1 MTTYKRRQTILETL
15 RKQPGSRVSEL
26 ALLFDVSE
34 GTIRN
39 DLDASSTAYCLDLAL
54 ESRNRL
60 RIVINDLDV
69 ARLLAKNASN
79 TVNFIGEILPGY

>member
-1 MTTYKRRQTILETL
+1 VTTYKRRQTILETL

-39 DLDASSTAYCLDLAL
+39 DLDASSTANYLDLAL

-60 RIVINDLDV
+60 RIVTNV
-69 ARLLAKNASN
+69 VRLQVKNASN
-79 TVNFIGEILPGY
+79 TVIYVGGILSVD